1 MRLTERVDVALGIDI
16 GTQSCKC
23 VVLGADGELHG
34 VGQEGYDLLTP
45 RPHWIEQDPQ
55 AWWAATV
62 TAVRAALRQSETPPG
77 RVCGIGLTGQ
87 MHGAVLLGADLEPL
101 RPAMIWM
108 DRRSANLCDTILA
121 RVPPDVV
128 RTVAGNRLSPG
139 FAGASLAWLRE
150 VEPQTLDQTRAV
162 VQPKDYVAL
171 RLSGTISSE
180 PSDASATWLYD
191 IANRRWSDVLAKAC
205 GVSLDILP
213 PISESGA
220 VIGTLRPQAAFEL
233 GLREGT
239 PIVAGAAD
247 QAALLLANGV
257 IDPGRGSITLA
268 TGGQITVVSSRPMI
282 DPKLRLNTF
291 CHAVPDR
298 WYTMGAILNAGIA
311 LRWWRLMISEGRKTY
326 PELLAEADHAPAGSE
341 GLIFLPYLEGER
353 TPHMDPDATGAFVGL
368 TLRHTPSHMTRAV
381 LEGVAFAFRD
391 CLLTLREAG
400 PVPDHFLVG
409 GGGSQGPLWR
419 RILASVLG
427 VSLQTVEGTEH
438 TAVGAAMLAGVGAG
452 LFYDLAQAVAKTVR
466 YGPTEQPDL
475 DDMAIYDAQYA
486 RFRALYPALR
496 SVRQP
501 R

>member
-1 MRLTERVDVALGIDI
+1 MRLTDRVDVVLGIDI

-23 VVLGADGELHG
+23 VVLDEDGELRG
-34 VGQEGYDLLTP
+34 VGQEGYELLTS

-62 TAVRAALRQSETPPG
+62 AAVRAALRQSETPPG
-77 RVCGIGLTGQ
+77 RVRGIGLTGQ
-87 MHGAVLLGADLEPL
+87 MHGAVLLGVDLEPL
-101 RPAMIWM
+101 RPAIIWM
-108 DRRSANLCDTILA
+108 DRRSANLCDTILG

-150 VEPQTLDQTRAV
+150 VEPQTLAQTRVV
-162 VQPKDYVAL
+162 VQPKDYIAL

-191 IANRRWSDVLAKAC
+191 IGNRRWSDVLAKAC

-213 PISESGA
+213 PLSESGA
-220 VIGTLRPQAAFEL
+220 VLGTLRAQAAFEL

-239 PIVAGAAD
+239 PIVTGAAD

-291 CHAVPDR
+291 CHAAPDR

-311 LRWWRLMISEGRKTY
+311 LRWWRLMISEGRKSY

-438 TAVGAAMLAGVGAG
+438 TAVGAAMLAGVGSG

-466 YGPTEQPDL
+466 YGPSEQPDL
-475 DDMAIYDAQYA
+475 DEMAIYDAQYA

-496 SVRQP
+496 SVRQA